1 MSIIEPGPPPTVTA
15 TQSYTWVIRNVFFD
29 ALQADP
35 FFAGYTCRKNKML
48 VARPE
53 YLPYLGVY
61 IIDET
66 MTPDGDGNAGPV
78 KFIHN
83 ARIGFSVMNANN
95 DQDALEANLDA
106 AFWAICNRLWP
117 DEYIM
122 NLINTQNPNT
132 GTENPDNT
140 IIESVE
146 RGLRRYVWGNAAFN
160 NETPLGELQYDVTC
174 RYRTYWQP
182 GPFDDL
188 DTIDIVT
195 GIKPGDTQAEMDA
208 RQQIHVQY
216 NFTSPA
222 TLGIPVL
229 TGYSRASFEA
239 KRHRRIAAQK
249 MRQDLRDYLA
259 KRSKGHGHDGR

>member
-95 DQDALEANLDA
+95 DHDALEVNLDA

-122 NLINTQNPNT
+122 NLINTQNPHS

-146 RGLRRYVWGNAAFN
+146 RGLRRYVWAVRRSTMRRHSAS
-160 NETPLGELQYDVTC
+160 C
-174 RYRTYWQP
+174 S
-182 GPFDDL
+182 
-188 DTIDIVT
+188 
-195 GIKPGDTQAEMDA
+195 M
-208 RQQIHVQY
+208 
-216 NFTSPA
+216 TSPVA
-222 TLGIPVL
+222 IAP
-229 TGYSRASFEA
+229 TGNRGRSMIS
-239 KRHRRIAAQK
+239 KRLI
-249 MRQDLRDYLA
+249 
-259 KRSKGHGHDGR
+259 S